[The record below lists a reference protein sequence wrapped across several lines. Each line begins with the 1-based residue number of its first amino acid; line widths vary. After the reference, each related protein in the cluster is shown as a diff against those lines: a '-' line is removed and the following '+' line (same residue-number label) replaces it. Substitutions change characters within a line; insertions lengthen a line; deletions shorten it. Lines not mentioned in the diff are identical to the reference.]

1 MTLDQRHNYDVTI
14 YTSIQLTNLTQ
25 SLRWSNV
32 MVWRWINVTFM
43 TLDQRH
49 NLDVYPTNKSS
60 PISTLIQRHG
70 LTLDQRHIYDVGS
83 TSQLWRHNLDV

>member
-1 MTLDQRHNYDVTI
+1 MTLDQR
-14 YTSIQLTNLTQ
+14 
-25 SLRWSNV
+25 R
-32 MVWRWINVTFM
+32 
-43 TLDQRH
+43 

-83 TSQLWRHNLDV
+83 TSQLWRHNIDVTITTLDQRHIYDVGSTSQFRRLSN